1 MRHESASVWS
11 TSDDASC
18 APLPQ
23 LLARATW
30 WTVDQLRCDR
40 QQRRQQFGRDRR
52 HVSSFSIVTKEAP
65 AQTKCPK
72 AKRRARDH
80 ARVQGTNDSS
90 ILSKVS
96 MATAGYVQDQLLAHF
111 ICEAQRQRRRS
122 PLINRG
128 YYIRAKAVDYVLT
141 CFLERTRAEPR
152 TQMVS
157 LGAGFDTAYF
167 RLKSEARLGRAV
179 VFEVD
184 FPAVARRKATLIRQ
198 SPELLALLSPG
209 RVRFNE
215 AESGDE
221 TPKPG
226 DPSLPKGLCVS
237 SADYCLLGVDVTQLR
252 ELEESLVGTGF
263 DPAAPTL
270 LLSECVLTYV
280 DANRASALIGWAA
293 ERLVAATFVAYE
305 QAHPGDGFGSVMM
318 NHFSRLGSPLRALR
332 RFPTRHAQHARYLSQ
347 ERARVEHLELFD
359 EHEEWH
365 LKCSHYFILVA
376 SKGRLS
382 SEPVLPPPSGFVSS
396 EEEREL
402 PVLSLSPCEAALA
415 LPPSY
420 GHRSCTLGPPAGR
433 AALLTLGGFGPRHGR
448 HGRLTG
454 AWLLVPPGAV
464 VTKDFGP
471 KWDGRMY
478 PSLTATSAH
487 EAVLFGGRRSP
498 ARPCADVWLA
508 RLGGDAGSA
517 APSLALSEVPCI
529 GAAPSPRWRHA
540 ACVVSCRGR
549 RFLFVYGGRDT
560 QHLVLSDWH
569 FLDLEAF
576 TWTQLPVSGSRPEG
590 RHSHAAC
597 GFGEGAVVAGGLGAA
612 LVPLGCVHLLS
623 PAAQHEGFTWRQLP
637 LRHPI
642 TPRYSH
648 TAHVIEERR
657 LVLVGGVGIHSAYPP
672 ALAIVDLLTGSTQE
686 YNVDTCGVEGPVLL
700 HGHSAVERWD
710 SGGGCGGGG
719 DGKDHERH
727 IFIVGGGGNCFSFG
741 THLNPRP
748 LILRL
753 PPNPQD
759 DTQDAEIA

>member
-1 MRHESASVWS
+1 MR
-11 TSDDASC
+11 
-18 APLPQ
+18 
-23 LLARATW
+23 
-30 WTVDQLRCDR
+30 
-40 QQRRQQFGRDRR
+40 
-52 HVSSFSIVTKEAP
+52 VSP
-65 AQTKCPK
+65 
-72 AKRRARDH
+72 H
-80 ARVQGTNDSS
+80 ARVEGTNDSS

-111 ICEAQRQRRRS
+111 TCEAQSQWRRS

-128 YYIRAKAVDYVLT
+128 YYVKAKAVDYVLT
-141 CFLERTRAEPR
+141 RFLEQTRAEPR

-184 FPAVARRKATLIRQ
+184 FPAVARRKAALIRQ

-209 RVRFNE
+209 QVWFHE

-221 TPKPG
+221 TPRPD
-226 DPSLPKGLCVS
+226 DPPLPKGLCMS
-237 SADYCLLGVDVTQLR
+237 SADYCLLGVDVTRLR
-252 ELEESLVGTGF
+252 ELEESLVGTGL

-305 QAHPGDGFGSVMM
+305 QAHPGDVFGSVMM
-318 NHFSRLGSPLRALR
+318 NHFSRLRSPLRALR

-347 ERARVEHLELFD
+347 GWERCESVDMNEFYLNVLPVEERARVEHLELFD

-382 SEPVLPPPSGFVSS
+382 SEPVLPPPFSSSPSASSGFVSS

-420 GHRSCTLGPPAGR
+420 GHCSCTLGLPACR
-433 AALLTLGGFGPRHGR
+433 AALLTL
-448 HGRLTG
+448 
-454 AWLLVPPGAV
+454 
-464 VTKDFGP
+464 
-471 KWDGRMY
+471 
-478 PSLTATSAH
+478 
-487 EAVLFGGRRSP
+487 
-498 ARPCADVWLA
+498 ADVWLA
-508 RLGGDAGSA
+508 HLGGGAGNASS
-517 APSLALSEVPCI
+517 SLALSEVPCI

-569 FLDLEAF
+569 ILDLEAF
-576 TWTQLPVSGSRPEG
+576 TWTQ
-590 RHSHAAC
+590 
-597 GFGEGAVVAGGLGAA
+597 
-612 LVPLGCVHLLS
+612 
-623 PAAQHEGFTWRQLP
+623 
-637 LRHPI
+637 
-642 TPRYSH
+642 
-648 TAHVIEERR
+648 
-657 LVLVGGVGIHSAYPP
+657 
-672 ALAIVDLLTGSTQE
+672 
-686 YNVDTCGVEGPVLL
+686 CGVEGPVLL

-719 DGKDHERH
+719 DGKDHESH
-727 IFIVGGGGNCFSFG
+727 IFIVGGGGNCFSFC
-741 THLNPRP
+741 THLNPCP

-753 PPNPQD
+753 PQ
-759 DTQDAEIA
+759 TSKTTLRMQR

>member
-1 MRHESASVWS
+1 MRHEHASVWS
-11 TSDDASC
+11 TADDASC
-18 APLPQ
+18 RAEALLVRVTRPL
-23 LLARATW
+23 A
-30 WTVDQLRCDR
+30 
-40 QQRRQQFGRDRR
+40 QRRHSAAMR
-52 HVSSFSIVTKEAP
+52 VSP
-65 AQTKCPK
+65 
-72 AKRRARDH
+72 H
-80 ARVQGTNDSS
+80 ARVEGTNDSS

-111 ICEAQRQRRRS
+111 TCEAQSQWRRS

-128 YYIRAKAVDYVLT
+128 YYVKAKAVDYVLT
-141 CFLERTRAEPR
+141 RFLEQTRAEPR

-184 FPAVARRKATLIRQ
+184 FPAVARRKAALIRQ

-209 RVRFNE
+209 QV
-215 AESGDE
+215 
-221 TPKPG
+221 
-226 DPSLPKGLCVS
+226 
-237 SADYCLLGVDVTQLR
+237 ADYCLLGVDVTRLR
-252 ELEESLVGTGF
+252 ELEESLVGTGL

-305 QAHPGDGFGSVMM
+305 QAHPGDVFGSVMM
-318 NHFSRLGSPLRALR
+318 NHFSRLRSPLRALR

-347 ERARVEHLELFD
+347 GWERCESVDINEFYLNVLPVEERARVEHLELFD

-382 SEPVLPPPSGFVSS
+382 SEPVLPPPAGFVSS

-420 GHRSCTLGPPAGR
+420 GHCSCTLGLPACR
-433 AALLTLGGFGPRHGR
+433 AALLTL
-448 HGRLTG
+448 
-454 AWLLVPPGAV
+454 
-464 VTKDFGP
+464 DFGP

-478 PSLTATSAH
+478 PSRTATSAH
-487 EAVLFGGRRSP
+487 EAVLFGERHSP

-508 RLGGDAGSA
+508 HLGGGAGNASS
-517 APSLALSEVPCI
+517 SLALSEVPCI

-569 FLDLEAF
+569 ILDLEAF
-576 TWTQLPVSGSRPEG
+576 TWTQTGPGRQRPAWPRTTTQDLTTDDVFSLEYT
-590 RHSHAAC
+590 
-597 GFGEGAVVAGGLGAA
+597 
-612 LVPLGCVHLLS
+612 LVQ
-623 PAAQHEGFTWRQLP
+623 A
-637 LRHPI
+637 
-642 TPRYSH
+642 
-648 TAHVIEERR
+648 
-657 LVLVGGVGIHSAYPP
+657 
-672 ALAIVDLLTGSTQE
+672 
-686 YNVDTCGVEGPVLL
+686 DTCGVEGPVLL

-719 DGKDHERH
+719 DGKDHESH
-727 IFIVGGGGNCFSFG
+727 IFIVGGGGNCFSFC
-741 THLNPRP
+741 THLNPCP

-753 PPNPQD
+753 PQTPKTTLRMQR
-759 DTQDAEIA
+759 

>member
-1 MRHESASVWS
+1 MRHEHASVWS
-11 TSDDASC
+11 TADDASC
-18 APLPQ
+18 RAEA
-23 LLARATW
+23 LLVRVTRSTAAFS
-30 WTVDQLRCDR
+30 V
-40 QQRRQQFGRDRR
+40 GRDRR
-52 HVSSFSIVTKEAP
+52 RVLSFYRHQRPLAQRRHSAAMRVSP
-65 AQTKCPK
+65 
-72 AKRRARDH
+72 H
-80 ARVQGTNDSS
+80 ARVEGTNDSS

-111 ICEAQRQRRRS
+111 TCEAQSQWRRS

-128 YYIRAKAVDYVLT
+128 YYVKAKAVDYVLT
-141 CFLERTRAEPR
+141 RFLEQTRAEPR

-184 FPAVARRKATLIRQ
+184 FPAVARRKAALIRQ

-209 RVRFNE
+209 QV
-215 AESGDE
+215 
-221 TPKPG
+221 
-226 DPSLPKGLCVS
+226 
-237 SADYCLLGVDVTQLR
+237 ADYCLLGVDVTRLR
-252 ELEESLVGTGF
+252 ELEESLVGTGL

-305 QAHPGDGFGSVMM
+305 QAHPGDVFGSVMM
-318 NHFSRLGSPLRALR
+318 NHFSRLRSPLRALR

-347 ERARVEHLELFD
+347 GWERCESVDMNEFYLNVLPVEERARVEHLELFD

-382 SEPVLPPPSGFVSS
+382 SEPVLPPPAGFVSS

-420 GHRSCTLGPPAGR
+420 GHCSCTLGLPACR

-448 HGRLTG
+448 HGPLTG
-454 AWLLVPPGAV
+454 TWLLVPPGFVGAEGGAV

-478 PSLTATSAH
+478 PSRTATSAH
-487 EAVLFGGRRSP
+487 EAVLFGERHSP

-508 RLGGDAGSA
+508 HLGGGAGNASS
-517 APSLALSEVPCI
+517 SLALSEVPCI

-569 FLDLEAF
+569 ILDLEAF
-576 TWTQLPVSGSRPEG
+576 TWTQHP
-590 RHSHAAC
+590 
-597 GFGEGAVVAGGLGAA
+597 
-612 LVPLGCVHLLS
+612 
-623 PAAQHEGFTWRQLP
+623 PAFPTWRHNQ
-637 LRHPI
+637 
-642 TPRYSH
+642 
-648 TAHVIEERR
+648 
-657 LVLVGGVGIHSAYPP
+657 
-672 ALAIVDLLTGSTQE
+672 
-686 YNVDTCGVEGPVLL
+686 
-700 HGHSAVERWD
+700 
-710 SGGGCGGGG
+710 
-719 DGKDHERH
+719 
-727 IFIVGGGGNCFSFG
+727 
-741 THLNPRP
+741 
-748 LILRL
+748 
-753 PPNPQD
+753 
-759 DTQDAEIA
+759 